1 MVSIYSGLPSMRN
14 QKLLRTVFFYDIT
27 QHTVGQPIGPKSLQ
41 IIIICCVIP
50 QKSVQL
56 IYFVAEVRNHVQ
68 AVEVAYDIILYDN
81 S

>member
-1 MVSIYSGLPSMRN
+1 MRN
-14 QKLLRTVFFYDIT
+14 QKLLRTVLFYDIT
-27 QHTVGQPIGPKSLQ
+27 QHKVGQPIGPKSLQ
-41 IIIICCVIP
+41 IIITICCVIP

-56 IYFVAEVRNHVQ
+56 IYFAAEVWNHVQ